1 MIIFTDQMEEI
12 YKIGRTLASR
22 RIEPVVIKGER
33 VDYIWPPQVPS
44 LPFDLLRIMPRSS
57 YVIIRGNILTIV
69 P

>member
-44 LPFDLLRIMPRSS
+44 LPVDLLRIMPRGS